1 MALPDEEKRKQ
12 EMGSLLRINDS
23 FKKIS
28 IVKDDIK
35 PWRDENGI
43 LTMGLLDFLMNAD
56 SLEQKADAH
65 NKEAQK
71 KNDKRNNRRDFAGY

>member
-12 EMGSLLRINDS
+12 EMGSVSRINDS
-23 FKKIS
+23 FKKII

-56 SLEQKADAH
+56 SLEL
-65 NKEAQK
+65 
-71 KNDKRNNRRDFAGY
+71 

>member
-23 FKKIS
+23 FKIII

-56 SLEQKADAH
+56 SLEL
-65 NKEAQK
+65 
-71 KNDKRNNRRDFAGY
+71 

>member
-1 MALPDEEKRKQ
+1 
-12 EMGSLLRINDS
+12 
-23 FKKIS
+23 
-28 IVKDDIK
+28 
-35 PWRDENGI
+35 
-43 LTMGLLDFLMNAD
+43 MGLLDFLMNAD

>member
-1 MALPDEEKRKQ
+1 
-12 EMGSLLRINDS
+12 MGALLRINDS
-23 FKKIS
+23 FKKMI

-56 SLEQKADAH
+56 SLEQ
-65 NKEAQK
+65 
-71 KNDKRNNRRDFAGY
+71 